1 MYPAMA
7 LMIIIDDI
15 EVCTGPN
22 SHVPRDKKTLI
33 ILYCCLLYHVVV
45 PTWLFNLQHG
55 ENDDFKW

>member
-22 SHVPRDKKTLI
+22 SHVPRDKETLI
-33 ILYCCLLYHVVV
+33 ILYCSIIYSIML
-45 PTWLFNLQHG
+45 
-55 ENDDFKW
+55 